1 MRSLRAASTIVILY
15 CRDYLMVS
23 YLRLDIWT
31 VNRILKTYVEFAL
44 YKLIYYYSIMV
55 AMLWRHVVIK
65 SDNHPGLIVY
75 KQKTFGRSNLTLLP
89 EAF

>member
-23 YLRLDIWT
+23 YLRLDILT

-44 YKLIYYYSIMV
+44 YKLLYYYSIMV
-55 AMLWRHVVIK
+55 AML
-65 SDNHPGLIVY
+65 
-75 KQKTFGRSNLTLLP
+75 
-89 EAF
+89 

>member
-23 YLRLDIWT
+23 YLRLDILT
-31 VNRILKTYVEFAL
+31 VNRILTYVEFAL

-55 AMLWRHVVIK
+55 AML
-65 SDNHPGLIVY
+65 
-75 KQKTFGRSNLTLLP
+75 
-89 EAF
+89 